1 MSTDRGKET
10 YEVGATSRSRGR
22 PAAEGSDATE
32 GRSGI
37 TRTLLQEPRAES
49 LAAVRSTRS
58 RVQRR
63 TAIVLTAVILLWFA
77 LFAARVLLGD
87 FTITIPDFF
96 RIVFGGAQM
105 PPATFILMESKL
117 PAAVAGTLA
126 GLAFGA
132 GGAAFQTMLRNPLA
146 SPDVL
151 GVTLGS
157 SAAAVFALVVL
168 GWSGLSMSLAALVGG
183 LLVAAAINL
192 LAGRDSAATYR
203 MILIGI
209 GVSAGLSS
217 LIQWLLQSTSI
228 YQAQDAM
235 VWLTGSL
242 ATIPWAGVARLAVTV
257 AVLLPVLA
265 ASLHELRLLELGD
278 DTALALGLDATR
290 LRLTVS
296 VIVVVLCAVATS
308 LTGPIAFIGL
318 LSGPIARR
326 LCGGRP
332 SILVAAFVGAATVVG
347 ADYIGTYLIPDTNLP
362 VGVIT
367 GIAGAPVLIMLLLK
381 SRATIKDG

>member
-1 MSTDRGKET
+1 M
-10 YEVGATSRSRGR
+10 
-22 PAAEGSDATE
+22 
-32 GRSGI
+32 
-37 TRTLLQEPRAES
+37 RTLLQEPRAES
-49 LAAVRSTRS
+49 LELVRSTRQ

-63 TAIVLTAVILLWFA
+63 TAIVLTGVILLWFG

-96 RIVFGGAQM
+96 RIAFGGVQM

-132 GGAAFQTMLRNPLA
+132 SGAAFQTMLRNPLA

-183 LLVAAAINL
+183 LIVAAAINL

-217 LIQWLLQSTSI
+217 LIQWLLQNTSI

-242 ATIPWAGVARLAVTV
+242 ATIPWDGVARLAITV
-257 AVLLPVLA
+257 AVLLPLLV
-265 ASLHELRLLELGD
+265 ASLQGLRLLELGD
-278 DTALALGLDATR
+278 DTALALGLNAAR
-290 LRLTVS
+290 LRLTIS
-296 VIVVVLCAVATS
+296 VLVVVLCAVATS
-308 LTGPIAFIGL
+308 VTGPIAFIGL

-332 SILVAAFVGAATVVG
+332 NILVAAFVGAATVVA
-347 ADYIGTYLIPDTNLP
+347 ADYIGAYLIPETNLP

-367 GIAGAPVLIMLLLK
+367 GIAGAPVLIVLLLK

>member
-1 MSTDRGKET
+1 MSADRVEET
-10 YEVGATSRSRGR
+10 SVARPGDEARGATG
-22 PAAEGSDATE
+22 DVT
-32 GRSGI
+32 
-37 TRTLLQEPRAES
+37 TLLSEDLKPES
-49 LAAVRSTRS
+49 IEKVRSTRK
-58 RVQRR
+58 RVARR
-63 TAIVLTAVILLWFA
+63 TSIVLTAVILVWFG

-96 RIVFGGAQM
+96 RIAFGGAQI

-132 GGAAFQTMLRNPLA
+132 SGAAFQTMLRNPLA

-168 GWSGLSMSLAALVGG
+168 GWSGLSMSLAALIGG
-183 LLVAAAINL
+183 MVVAAAINL

-217 LIQWLLQSTSI
+217 FIQWMLQRTSI

-242 ATIPWAGVARLAVTV
+242 AVIPWDGVARLAITV
-257 AVLLPVLA
+257 VVLLPLLV
-265 ASLHELRLLELGD
+265 ASLNGLRLLELGD
-278 DTALALGLDATR
+278 DTALALGLNASR

-296 VIVVVLCAVATS
+296 VLVVILCAMATS
-308 LTGPIAFIGL
+308 VTGPIAFIGL

-332 SILVAAFVGAATVVG
+332 NILVAAFVGAATVVG
-347 ADYIGTYLIPDTNLP
+347 ADYIGTYLIPNTNLP

-367 GIAGAPVLIMLLLK
+367 GIAGAPVLIFLLLK

>member
-1 MSTDRGKET
+1 MTTILSQ
-10 YEVGATSRSRGR
+10 EVR
-22 PAAEGSDATE
+22 P
-32 GRSGI
+32 
-37 TRTLLQEPRAES
+37 ES
-49 LAAVRSTRS
+49 VEKVRSTRK
-58 RVQRR
+58 RVARR
-63 TAIVLTAVILLWFA
+63 TSIVLTAVILIWFG

-96 RIVFGGAQM
+96 RIAFGGAQM

-132 GGAAFQTMLRNPLA
+132 SGAAFQTMLRNPLA

-183 LLVAAAINL
+183 MAVAVAINL
-192 LAGRDSAATYR
+192 LAGRGSAATYR

-217 LIQWLLQSTSI
+217 FIQWMLQRTSI

-242 ATIPWAGVARLAVTV
+242 AVIPWDGVARLAITV
-257 AVLLPVLA
+257 AVLLPLLVACLNG
-265 ASLHELRLLELGD
+265 LRLLELGD
-278 DTALALGLDATR
+278 DTALALGLNAGR

-296 VIVVVLCAVATS
+296 VLVVLLCAMATS
-308 LTGPIAFIGL
+308 VTGPISFIGL

-326 LCGGRP
+326 LCAGRP
-332 SILVAAFVGAATVVG
+332 NILVAAFVGAATVVG
-347 ADYIGTYLIPDTNLP
+347 ADYIGTYLIPNTNLP

-367 GIAGAPVLIMLLLK
+367 GIAGAPVLIILLLK